1 LEADAVV
8 IGGGPAGYVAAIRLG
23 QLHKKTILVEK
34 DNLGGVCLNYGCI
47 PSKILVSV
55 ADMFWKIGRL
65 DRFGIKV
72 QGLSMEFKQLQ
83 NWKKKVVA
91 SLRDGISYL
100 LKENG
105 VQTIKGIAKLRSPN
119 EVEIRTEVSE
129 TTIKTDSIL
138 WAVGAEDAG
147 LPNIPYDGR
156 RILSSKD
163 LLDLEIVPKSM
174 LIVGG
179 GAIGLEL
186 GTAFAKMGTKVII
199 VEIMDQLLP
208 GISKDVVAV
217 VQRNLKKLGV
227 EVHTNSRVSAYRY
240 ADGQVSVD
248 VIKNGETLPINVE
261 YVLVTVGKK
270 SPSQNYELKDLGVE
284 LDKKGFV
291 IVNSTMRTSVD
302 SIFAAGDATGPPFL
316 AHKASRQGL
325 IAAETMAGHKTNL
338 GLPPVPLALFTDPEV
353 AVVGM
358 SEEEAKALGI
368 DVVVGKFP
376 FTALGRA
383 KISGDTEG
391 FAKVVVDRS
400 NEKVIGVQIVGHG
413 ATDVIGEAA
422 LAISMGITVDELS
435 NVIHPHPTFLEAIGE
450 AADAVK
456 KKAIHALNI

>member
-105 VQTIKGIAKLRSPN
+105 VQTIKGTAKLRSPN

-129 TTIKTDSIL
+129 TTIKTDSML

-156 RILSSKD
+156 RILSSKN

-240 ADGQVSVD
+240 ANGQVSVD

-325 IAAETMAGHKTNL
+325 IAAETMAGHKTDL
-338 GLPPVPLALFTDPEV
+338 GPPPVPLALFTDPEV